1 MAVFKKEF
9 IDRMAE
15 IGGITKKAARR
26 GLELFMETLMDCMT
40 ENEIVRFTG
49 FGKFEMKTVKERKGI
64 NPFNGE
70 DCIVPEHRKMKFYAS
85 EVLADKIDGLREDQV
100 HMGFEQ

>member
-15 IGGITKKAARR
+15 RGGIIKKDARK
-26 GLELFMETLMDCMT
+26 GLEIFIETLMVYMA

-49 FGKFEMKTVKERKGI
+49 FGKFEMKTAKERKGI

-85 EVLADKIDGLREDQV
+85 EVLADKIEELQED
-100 HMGFEQ
+100 

>member
-15 IGGITKKAARR
+15 MGGITKKDARR
-26 GLELFMETLMDCMT
+26 GLELFIETLMDCMA
-40 ENEIVRFTG
+40 ENEIVRFTK
-49 FGKFEMKTVKERKGI
+49 FGKFEMKTTKERKGI

-70 DCIVPEHRKMKFYAS
+70 DCIVPEHKRMKFYAS
-85 EVLADKIDGLREDQV
+85 EVLADKIEELQED
-100 HMGFEQ
+100 

>member
-15 IGGITKKAARR
+15 IGGITKKDARR